1 MTTNPLFIAAE
12 TVPSAWAQAL
22 PRLMDRGV
30 ESVSP
35 LVVTAPVE
43 ELETVERSAVQAAID
58 RQVAEFRAINAQQSD
73 PKKKKYRHLWPVH
86 TVANTLFPVS
96 LWNPA
101 APDGADRL
109 YARFEQAWPRIRKCK
124 QNRKGLYF
132 RRLTAARPK
141 GKGDPPVNQLKVIVE
156 NYLAGNHRRGALQAS
171 VFDPAADHTMN
182 RRPGFPCL
190 QQVSFTPLPGDC
202 LSVTGYYA
210 TQYLFDRAYGNYVG
224 LCRLGHF
231 IAGQID
237 MKLTRMTC
245 VAARA
250 ELGSVGKTA
259 LTSLVEEVAATSVPG
274 EGPS

>member
-1 MTTNPLFIAAE
+1 M
-12 TVPSAWAQAL
+12 
-22 PRLMDRGV
+22 
-30 ESVSP
+30 
-35 LVVTAPVE
+35 
-43 ELETVERSAVQAAID
+43 
-58 RQVAEFRAINAQQSD
+58 
-73 PKKKKYRHLWPVH
+73 
-86 TVANTLFPVS
+86 
-96 LWNPA
+96 
-101 APDGADRL
+101 
-109 YARFEQAWPRIRKCK
+109 
-124 QNRKGLYF
+124 
-132 RRLTAARPK
+132 
-141 GKGDPPVNQLKVIVE
+141 IVE